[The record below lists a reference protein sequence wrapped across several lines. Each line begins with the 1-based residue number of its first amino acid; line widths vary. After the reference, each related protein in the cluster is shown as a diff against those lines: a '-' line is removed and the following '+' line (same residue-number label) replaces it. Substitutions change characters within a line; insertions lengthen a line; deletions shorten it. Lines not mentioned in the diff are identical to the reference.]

1 MNSRHYPTREE
12 LIHLDR
18 KILTKIVRDTAQEV
32 WASMTNDQKTL
43 VRFGMF
49 PAEIMEKHKDLEDR
63 DLLPIILS
71 AALMDCAQKDG
82 GMRA

>member
-1 MNSRHYPTREE
+1 MQHHHYPTREE

-32 WASMTNDQKTL
+32 WTSMTEDQKTV

-63 DLLPIILS
+63 DLLPITLS
-71 AALMDCAQKDG
+71 VALMDCAKADG